1 MSENEKKE
9 YLELYLI
16 QGPKINRLNAQLHS
30 NPLGSGRYIKQI
42 QKARKLRKQIEI
54 SVEKVDGGILSEV
67 LGQKY
72 LCGKTLDE
80 IASTLNYSKRHIERL
95 HISAL
100 EKFKIC

>member
-1 MSENEKKE
+1 MSDKEKKE

-16 QGPKINRLNAQLHS
+16 QEPKILRLNSQLKS
-30 NPLGSGRYIKQI
+30 NPFASRRYIKQI
-42 QKARKLRKQIEI
+42 RKARKLKREIEFCI
-54 SVEKVDGGILSEV
+54 DKVDGGILSEV

-72 LCGKTLDE
+72 LCGKSLEE

-100 EKFKIC
+100 EKLEIN